1 MPSETSDFQPFY
13 HRLSHTLLSL
23 GLLALGLYLGQDIWV
38 PLALS
43 VLLAVL
49 LRPVEGWLV
58 KRGVHKV
65 AAITLAVLLAML
77 VLAAITA
84 FISMQIAG
92 FADDWPK
99 LQRNLTQFYNDAKR
113 WVRREYHVSN
123 REQDKYIKQ
132 AQEQLVQ
139 NLQGSGSGLL
149 STILGPLGTLTLLPI
164 YAFLLLYYRT
174 MLVNAIVAL
183 FDRQHTSRV
192 REVLGQVKVVIQ
204 SYTVGL
210 LLEATVITGLTAVGL
225 MVIGVQYAVLLGVI
239 TALLNLIPYI
249 GVLIASAMTIMVSM
263 ANSDGSG
270 SILWIIVLFS
280 AVQFIDNNFVYP
292 FVVGGKVKVN
302 ALVSII
308 GVLIGG
314 ALAGVSGMFLSIPII
329 AILKVIFDRVE
340 GLEPWGLLIGDDTPE
355 DAPHMF
361 RLRSRRRKAALDKAA
376 TPE

>member
-1 MPSETSDFQPFY
+1 MPSESVQPQPFY
-13 HRLSHTLLSL
+13 HRLSHS
-23 GLLALGLYLGQDIWV
+23 LLALGLIAVGLYLGQDIWV

-49 LRPVEGWLV
+49 LRPVEGWLER
-58 KRGVHKV
+58 RGVHKV
-65 AAITLAVLLAML
+65 VAITLAVLLAML
-77 VLAAITA
+77 VLAGITA
-84 FISMQIAG
+84 FISMQIAN

-139 NLQGSGSGLL
+139 NLQGSGGGLL

-183 FDRQHTSRV
+183 FDRQYTSRV
-192 REVLGQVKVVIQ
+192 REILGQVKVVIQ

-210 LLEATVITGLTAVGL
+210 LLEAAVITGLTAVGL

-249 GVLIASAMTIMVSM
+249 GVLIASGMTIMVAM
-263 ANSDGSG
+263 ANDGGTS
-270 SILWIIVLFS
+270 SILWIIVLFT
-280 AVQFIDNNFVYP
+280 AVQFIDNNFIVP
-292 FVVGGKVKVN
+292 LIVAGKVKVN
-302 ALVSII
+302 ALMSIL
-308 GVLIGG
+308 GVLVGG

-355 DAPHMF
+355 DAPHLF
-361 RLRSRRRKAALDKAA
+361 RLRSRKRKQELDKAA
-376 TPE
+376 ASE